1 MSIYSPNHIRTSL
14 LVVINNELNLNKL
27 HNHNHFLI
35 NGKPLKEYEKSYNN
49 FFILEKDSITGT
61 IGTYINETFSYS
73 FYKIPKKD
81 KHFLLDES
89 IIPTNKI
96 RLSKNISYNVKRK
109 KTKHLKVYNRIEYET
124 MRKFINDSIKSLRY
138 FCSHLKNINYKP
150 KLMRTNSDIL
160 RRKKYNKIGSNS
172 YILSVKSTEL
182 KNEKKSIKKK
192 QRQSLIHLH
201 KMWNNKKEEVNLKK
215 KENLSFFENDFK
227 EFPKTSRGKPK
238 LFFDD

>member
-1 MSIYSPNHIRTSL
+1 MSLYSPNYIRTSL
-14 LVVINNELNLNKL
+14 LITVNNELNHYKLN
-27 HNHNHFLI
+27 NHNNFLI
-35 NGKPLKEYEKSYNN
+35 NGKPLEEYEKSYEN

-61 IGTYINETFSYS
+61 IGTYNKDTSS
-73 FYKIPKKD
+73 SLFYKIPQKD
-81 KHFLLDES
+81 KNFLIDEP
-89 IIPTNKI
+89 ILPTKKI
-96 RLSKNISYNVKRK
+96 RLSKNASYNIRRQN
-109 KTKHLKVYNRIEYET
+109 TKNLTIYNRIKYET

>member
-1 MSIYSPNHIRTSL
+1 MSFYSPNYIRTSL
-14 LVVINNELNLNKL
+14 LITVNNELNHYKLN
-27 HNHNHFLI
+27 NHNSFLI
-35 NGKPLKEYEKSYNN
+35 NSKPLKEYEKSYNN

-138 FCSHLKNINYKP
+138 FCSHLKDIKP
-150 KLMRTNSDIL
+150 KIIRTNSDVL

-172 YILSVKSTEL
+172 NILSIKSNEL
-182 KNEKKSIKKK
+182 KTEQNNKKK
-192 QRQSLIHLH
+192 HRQSLIQLH
-201 KMWNNKKEEVNLKK
+201 KMWNNKKEKVNINHKG
-215 KENLSFFENDFK
+215 NLSFFENDFK
-227 EFPKTSRGKPK
+227 EYPKTSREKPK
-238 LFFDD
+238 LFFND